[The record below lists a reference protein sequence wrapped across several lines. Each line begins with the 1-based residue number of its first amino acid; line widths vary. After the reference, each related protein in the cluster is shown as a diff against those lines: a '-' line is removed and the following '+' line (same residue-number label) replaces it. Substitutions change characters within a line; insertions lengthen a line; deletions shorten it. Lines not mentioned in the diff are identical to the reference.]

1 MVLSIYKEE
10 TIRMKGLCYLGNHI
24 CFGKYERLEPV
35 WIRSMSSY
43 KKQKKW
49 RIQVGD
55 DFENDSD
62 SFQSKE
68 FQKYIQKYINDTNR
82 INAFLEKQISD
93 LKDLIEELVEDGV
106 IPSYS
111 KTRAL
116 PCILLFL
123 DFFLQDYMKV
133 KNGLSSER
141 RKEAK
146 KEAERQAQSHPE
158 KEFLYY
164 MKIPFFQLK
173 NMEHSDENA
182 KTNFRNSVQ
191 MLFSSLKNNPD
202 RNRFVDSQ
210 ISGLTLDRCLVESG
224 LQDLIDYIL
233 RDSIDID
240 IFLEDD
246 NFAKYYNFDEASTWR
261 EFLEFLRDGLFQY
274 FDIYFDIF
282 LEDDN
287 SDEYSNSDKASNCP
301 EFLRDSL
308 FQFVDDFLQ
317 DFRKLKN
324 LLLSEKEKYDK
335 DEKKGNDWSDYE
347 I

>member
-1 MVLSIYKEE
+1 M
-10 TIRMKGLCYLGNHI
+10 
-24 CFGKYERLEPV
+24 
-35 WIRSMSSY
+35 
-43 KKQKKW
+43 
-49 RIQVGD
+49 
-55 DFENDSD
+55 
-62 SFQSKE
+62 
-68 FQKYIQKYINDTNR
+68 
-82 INAFLEKQISD
+82 
-93 LKDLIEELVEDGV
+93 
-106 IPSYS
+106 
-111 KTRAL
+111 
-116 PCILLFL
+116 
-123 DFFLQDYMKV
+123 
-133 KNGLSSER
+133 SSER

-233 RDSIDID
+233 RDSI
-240 IFLEDD
+240 
-246 NFAKYYNFDEASTWR
+246 
-261 EFLEFLRDGLFQY
+261 
-274 FDIYFDIF
+274 YFDIF

>member
-1 MVLSIYKEE
+1 
-10 TIRMKGLCYLGNHI
+10 
-24 CFGKYERLEPV
+24 
-35 WIRSMSSY
+35 
-43 KKQKKW
+43 
-49 RIQVGD
+49 
-55 DFENDSD
+55 
-62 SFQSKE
+62 
-68 FQKYIQKYINDTNR
+68 
-82 INAFLEKQISD
+82 
-93 LKDLIEELVEDGV
+93 
-106 IPSYS
+106 
-111 KTRAL
+111 
-116 PCILLFL
+116 
-123 DFFLQDYMKV
+123 MKV

-146 KEAERQAQSHPE
+146 KEAERQAHSHPE
-158 KEFLYY
+158 TGFLYSV
-164 MKIPFFQLK
+164 KIPFFQLK
-173 NMEHSDENA
+173 NMEHSDENV

-274 FDIYFDIF
+274 FDIYFSIF

>member
-1 MVLSIYKEE
+1 ME
-10 TIRMKGLCYLGNHI
+10 
-24 CFGKYERLEPV
+24 
-35 WIRSMSSY
+35 
-43 KKQKKW
+43 Q
-49 RIQVGD
+49 
-55 DFENDSD
+55 
-62 SFQSKE
+62 
-68 FQKYIQKYINDTNR
+68 
-82 INAFLEKQISD
+82 
-93 LKDLIEELVEDGV
+93 GV

-111 KTRAL
+111 KTGAL
-116 PCILLFL
+116 LCILLFL
-123 DFFLQDYMKV
+123 DFFLQDSMKV

-158 KEFLYY
+158 TEFLYY
-164 MKIPFFQLK
+164 VKIPFFQLK
-173 NMEHSDENA
+173 NMEHSDENV

-274 FDIYFDIF
+274 FDIYFSIF